1 MNKKS
6 KIFLVWNSRK
16 SPKSLSLSYRQ
27 LVGLLSIFVIILSVV
42 VILIIN
48 FLSEIIYQT
57 KIARLKRNNSKLV
70 GTIYDLKTRINQ
82 MESEIKVLAEKD
94 MALRTYADFPII
106 DRDIRKLGI
115 GGKYNFEG
123 DELDQLLPDKD
134 IKMTELTNDLDRLTR
149 EIKLERVSY
158 EEIYDAMRHRSPEIK
173 STPSIRPVNTGY
185 ISDGYGYRKDPFSGL
200 RQFHYGIDISAPIG
214 TPVYATADGVIR
226 STNISSTYG
235 KIVIIDHGYGY
246 TTYYAHLSK
255 INGKPGDVIKRGQ
268 KVAEVGATGRAKGS
282 HLHYEVR
289 QFGINKNPLDYY
301 FTGYIR

>member
-1 MNKKS
+1 MDKKS
-6 KIFLVWNSRK
+6 KILLVWNSRK

-27 LVGLLSIFVIILSVV
+27 LVGFLLIAVVTLSVTV
-42 VILIIN
+42 VLSFN
-48 FLSEIIYQT
+48 FFSEMIYQA
-57 KIARLKRNNSKLV
+57 KISRLKRNNSKLV

-82 MESEIKVLAEKD
+82 MESEIRVLVEKD
-94 MALRTYADFPII
+94 VALRTYADFPII

-115 GGKYNFEG
+115 GGKYSFEG
-123 DELDQLLPDKD
+123 DELDQLLPDND
-134 IKMTELTNDLDRLTR
+134 LKMTELASDLDRLTR
-149 EIKLERVSY
+149 EIKLERISY
-158 EEIYDAMRHRSPEIK
+158 EEIYNSMRHRSPEIK

-226 STNISSTYG
+226 STNTSSTYG

-246 TTYYAHLSK
+246 TSYYAHLSK
-255 INGKPGDVIKRGQ
+255 INIKPGDVVKRGQ
-268 KVAEVGATGRAKGS
+268 KVAEVGSTGRAKGS

>member
-1 MNKKS
+1 MIKKS
-6 KIFLVWNSRK
+6 KVFLVWNLRK
-16 SPKSLSLSYRQ
+16 SHKSLSFTYRQ
-27 LVGLLSIFVIILSVV
+27 LVGFLLLFVVILCVAIILS
-42 VILIIN
+42 IN
-48 FLSEIIYQT
+48 FFSEMIYQT
-57 KIARLKRNNSKLV
+57 KITRLKRNNSKLI
-70 GTIYDLKTRINQ
+70 GTIYDLKNRINQ
-82 MESEIKVLAEKD
+82 MESEIKVLVEKD
-94 MALRTYADFPII
+94 QALRTYADFPII

-115 GGKYNFEG
+115 GGKSTFES

-134 IKMTELTNDLDRLTR
+134 IKMTELTADLDQLTR
-149 EIKLERVSY
+149 EIKLERISY

-185 ISDGYGYRKDPFSGL
+185 ISDGYGYRRDPFSGL

-226 STNISSTYG
+226 SSNMSGTYG

-255 INGKPGDVIKRGQ
+255 IIVKPGDVVKRGQ

>member
-6 KIFLVWNSRK
+6 KVFLVWNSRK
-16 SPKSLSLSYRQ
+16 SPKSWSLSYRQ
-27 LVGLLSIFVIILSVV
+27 LVGFLLLFGVALSIAVMLS
-42 VILIIN
+42 IN
-48 FLSEIIYQT
+48 FFSEMIYQT
-57 KIARLKRNNSKLV
+57 KIARLKRNNSKLI
-70 GTIYDLKTRINQ
+70 GTIYDLKTRFNQ
-82 MESEIKVLAEKD
+82 MESEIKVLVERD
-94 MALRTYADFPII
+94 QALRTYADFPII
-106 DRDIRKLGI
+106 DRDVRKLGI
-115 GGKYNFEG
+115 GGKSTFES

-134 IKMTELTNDLDRLTR
+134 IKIAELTTDLDRLTR
-149 EIKLERVSY
+149 EIKLERISY
-158 EEIYDAMRHRSPEIK
+158 EEIYNAMRHRSPEIK

-214 TPVYATADGVIR
+214 SPIYATADGVIR
-226 STNISSTYG
+226 SSSTSSTYG
-235 KIVIIDHGYGY
+235 KIIIVDHGYGY

-255 INGKPGDVIKRGQ
+255 IIVKPGDVVKRGQ
-268 KVAEVGATGRAKGS
+268 KVAEVGSTGRAKGS